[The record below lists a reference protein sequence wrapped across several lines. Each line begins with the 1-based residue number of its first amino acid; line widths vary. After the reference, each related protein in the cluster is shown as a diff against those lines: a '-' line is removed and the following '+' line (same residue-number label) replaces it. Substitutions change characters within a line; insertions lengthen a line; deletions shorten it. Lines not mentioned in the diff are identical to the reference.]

1 MADSPDSKPDR
12 EVEIDVAITEVIADN
27 SVLNVLRS
35 MTTTAQSLVAWETE
49 YSYNDPDGKPD
60 RKVDIGARL
69 QTLSQISGALKVLL
83 SITTTAQSLLRGRLN
98 ILTMSLPMPLTF
110 VADKWRIKG
119 ITVKAAEK
127 NFSVATTKQSI
138 QTYPKLI

>member
-98 ILTMSLPMPLTF
+98 ILTMSLPMPLTLS
-110 VADKWRIKG
+110 RISGVLKVLLSRQPRR
-119 ITVKAAEK
+119 ISQLQPPSRVF
-127 NFSVATTKQSI
+127 N
-138 QTYPKLI
+138 LI